1 MNIEIYDTTL
11 RDGAQGV
18 GINFSV
24 SDKLRIAEH
33 LDTLGVTVIEGGWPG
48 ANPTDTEFFAAM
60 RTHPLRTATLAAF
73 GATRRART
81 KPQDDLQLRTLLDSM
96 APIITLV
103 GKTWDRQVVDV
114 LRTTTEENL
123 AMIADS
129 VRWCLDHGRRVMFDA
144 EHFFDG
150 QLSDPDYALQ
160 CIDAAVQAG
169 AERVTLC
176 DTNGG
181 TLPDRVEAVVRDIT
195 ARFGSLAGIHCH
207 DDAGCAV
214 ANTLAAVRA
223 GAVQVQGCIN
233 GYGERTGNAN
243 LCTLIPNLQLK
254 MGIRVVDDAQLA
266 RLTEVARDVAE
277 IANISPPLS
286 APYIGQ
292 AAFTHKGGQHIDAM
306 SKASYAYQHIDP
318 AVVGNRRHSVITQQ
332 SGRGTVLEK
341 AAAFGIDLTQDHAL
355 ARRVADEVKQLEHRG
370 HSFEGA
376 EASFELLV
384 HRARGNP
391 APFTLIDF
399 IALVEQREGRSLV
412 CEATIK
418 VQVGDTVVH
427 TAAEGNGPVNALDA
441 ALRKALTPS
450 YPEIGATQLFDYKVR
465 VLDGRDGTAAGVR
478 VLVESGDHHRRWSTV
493 GCSTNIIEASWS
505 ALADAFEYAII
516 VARGGS
522 GLAGEHLEVVRLE
535 REAAAAG

>member
-1 MNIEIYDTTL
+1 MSVEIYDTTL

-33 LDTLGVTVIEGGWPG
+33 LDALGVTMIEGGWPG
-48 ANPTDTEFFAAM
+48 ANPTDTEFFSAM
-60 RTHPLRTATLAAF
+60 QSRPLRNATLAAF
-73 GATRRART
+73 GATRRPGLRA
-81 KPQDDLQLRTLLDSM
+81 QDDLQLRTLLNSM

-103 GKTWDRQVVDV
+103 GKAWDRQVVDV
-114 LRTTTEENL
+114 LRTTTDENV
-123 AMIADS
+123 AMIGNS
-129 VRWCLDHGRRVMFDA
+129 VRWFIDHGRRVIYDA

-150 QLSDPDYALQ
+150 YAGDPDYALR
-160 CIDAAVQAG
+160 CLDAAVSAG
-169 AERVTLC
+169 AERITLC

-181 TLPDRVEAVVRDIT
+181 TLPDRVEAVVREIT
-195 ARFGSLAGIHCH
+195 SRFGSIAGIHCH
-207 DDAGCAV
+207 DDSGCAV
-214 ANTLAAVRA
+214 AATLAAVRA

-254 MGIRVVDDAQLA
+254 MGLQVIADVQLA
-266 RLTEVARDVAE
+266 RLTEIARDVAE
-277 IANISPPLS
+277 IANIAPPLS
-286 APYIGQ
+286 APYIGL

-318 AVVGNRRHSVITQQ
+318 TKVGNERHSVITQQ

-341 AAAFGIDLTQDHAL
+341 AAAFGVDLTQDRAL
-355 ARRVADEVKQLEHRG
+355 ARRVADEVKQLEFSG

-384 HRARGNP
+384 HRARGNR
-391 APFTLIDF
+391 APFTLIDY

-450 YPEIGATQLFDYKVR
+450 HPEIGATQLYDYKVR

-516 VARGGS
+516 AAHERS
-522 GLAGEHLEVVRLE
+522 GLAGEHLEVV
-535 REAAAAG
+535 

>member
-1 MNIEIYDTTL
+1 VTLEIYDTTL

-24 SDKLRIAEH
+24 SDKLRIADH

-48 ANPTDTEFFAAM
+48 ANPTDTEFFEAM
-60 RTHPLRTATLAAF
+60 QTHLLRNATLAAF
-73 GATRRART
+73 GATRRPGMMA
-81 KPQDDLQLRTLLDSM
+81 QDDLQLRTLLDSM
-96 APIITLV
+96 APIVTLV
-103 GKTWDRQVVDV
+103 GKAWDRQVTDV
-114 LRTTTEENL
+114 LRTTTDENL

-129 VRWCLDHGRRVMFDA
+129 VHWFVEHGRRVVYDA

-150 QLSDPDYALQ
+150 YSSDADYALR
-160 CIDAAVQAG
+160 CLDAAINAG
-169 AERVTLC
+169 AERITLC

-181 TLPDRVEAVVRDIT
+181 TLPDRVESVVRKIT
-195 ARFGSLAGIHCH
+195 SRFGSVTGIHCH
-207 DDAGCAV
+207 DDSGCAV
-214 ANTLAAVRA
+214 AATLAAVRA

-254 MGIRVVDDAQLA
+254 MGMRVIDDEQLA

-277 IANISPPLS
+277 IANIAPPLS

-306 SKASYAYQHIDP
+306 SKAAYAYQHIDP
-318 AVVGNRRHSVITQQ
+318 ARVGNKRHSVITQQ

-341 AAAFGIDLTQDHAL
+341 AAAFGVDLTEDRAL
-355 ARRVADEVKQLEHRG
+355 ARRVADEVKQLEFSG

-391 APFTLIDF
+391 SPFTLIDY

-418 VQVGDTVVH
+418 VQVGDAVVH

-516 VARGGS
+516 ATRARS
-522 GLAGEHLEVVRLE
+522 GLAGEHLEVV
-535 REAAAAG
+535 